1 MILFRLRDSCP
12 LSAEFSIEDETH
24 NSPLRIGRFASPA
37 GTRIEA
43 IKEISEHIAAIQKNV
58 YKMIEAR
65 KKANALEEAQ
75 DKAHAY
81 CEYVKPYFDE
91 IREHADKLE
100 FIVDDELW
108 ALPKYRELLF
118 LI

>member
-65 KKANALEEAQ
+65 KKANALEGAQ
-75 DKAHAY
+75 EKATAY
-81 CEYVKPYFDE
+81 CEYVKPCFNQMHE
-91 IREHADKLE
+91 NPDKLE
-100 FIVDDELW
+100 FTVDDEVW
-108 ALPKYRELLF
+108 VLPKYREMLF
-118 LI
+118 KR